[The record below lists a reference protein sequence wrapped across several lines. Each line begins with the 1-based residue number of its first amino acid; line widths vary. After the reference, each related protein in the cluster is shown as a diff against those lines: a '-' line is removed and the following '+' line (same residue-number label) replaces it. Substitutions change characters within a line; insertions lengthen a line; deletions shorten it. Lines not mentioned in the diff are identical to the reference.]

1 MKRKFSLWT
10 IISASTAII
19 FGAIVLATY
28 LFPAGGLRNSILNW
42 VVIAT
47 ATALLVGVLNLLRI
61 HLSKIRQ
68 QSGKSLYSFSVIVSL
83 VLVFLVTLFNGSSGS
98 ATQWFFEYVQVPI
111 ESSLMAVLTVI
122 LTYSAAR
129 MLGRRTN
136 LYSILFIAFTIIAL
150 IGNGSFIDIEFPFL
164 QAIAEGG
171 ARGILLGVG
180 LGTVTT
186 GLRILMGVDRP
197 YGS

>member
-1 MKRKFSLWT
+1 MKLKFSLWT
-10 IISASTAII
+10 IFSASIAIV

-42 VVIAT
+42 VVVAT
-47 ATALLVGVLNLLRI
+47 ATALLVGVLNLLRT

-68 QSGKSLYSFSVIVSL
+68 GSGKSLYSISVIISL
-83 VLVFLVTLFNGSSGS
+83 VVVFLVTLFNGSSGS
-98 ATQWFFEYVQVPI
+98 GTQWFFEYVQVPI
-111 ESSLMAVLTVI
+111 ESSLMAILTVI

-136 LYSILFIAFTIIAL
+136 LYSILFITFTIIAL
-150 IGNGSFIDIEFPFL
+150 IGSGTFINFEIPFL

-197 YGS
+197 YGG